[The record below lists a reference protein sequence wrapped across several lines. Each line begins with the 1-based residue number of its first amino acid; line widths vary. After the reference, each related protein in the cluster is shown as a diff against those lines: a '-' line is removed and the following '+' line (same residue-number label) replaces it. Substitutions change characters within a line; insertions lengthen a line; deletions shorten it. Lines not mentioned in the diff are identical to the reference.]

1 MNNNET
7 EKFFLY
13 LERNRIYTKKN
24 FKKLS
29 LRKKAQIIDFISN
42 LKFNKKKDIRYL
54 NLVMKFENVIGKKLI
69 SLSQIRK
76 NI

>member
-29 LRKKAQIIDFISN
+29 LRKKTQIIDFISN

-76 NI
+76 II